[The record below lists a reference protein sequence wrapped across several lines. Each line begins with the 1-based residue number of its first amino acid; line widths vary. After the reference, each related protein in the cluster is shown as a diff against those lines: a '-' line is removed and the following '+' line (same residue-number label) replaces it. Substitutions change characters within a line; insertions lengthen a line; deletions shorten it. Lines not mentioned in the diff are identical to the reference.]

1 MKNVILLLCL
11 SFISCNKERD
21 EVMCVKRGNHL
32 FTPFHILSPH
42 KPKSF
47 SGYVIFNETALF
59 NSMGE
64 DNKDW
69 NKLCGIYNFYDFK
82 MNKNAFMLVWRPSGN
97 SIELSLYE
105 NIDNAI
111 FQHSSTIIKN
121 VNEKINYDFIYRD
134 NKYHL
139 WVGGMFLGEQQ
150 NPIIYRD
157 VENIYTWFGGNR
169 TAPQDICIMMSNSR

>member
-1 MKNVILLLCL
+1 MKNIFFLLCL
-11 SFISCNKERD
+11 LAFSCGKKNSNIK
-21 EVMCVKRGNHL
+21 CVSQGNHL
-32 FTPFHILSPH
+32 FTPVGLLSPH

-59 NSMGE
+59 NSLGE

-69 NKLCGIYNFYDFK
+69 NKLCGIYNFYDFR
-82 MNKNAFMLVWRPSGN
+82 MNKNAFMLVWRPRGN
-97 SIELSLYE
+97 NIELSLYE

-121 VNEKINYDFIYRD
+121 INEKINYEFIYRD

-139 WVGGMFLGEQQ
+139 WVGGMFLGSQK
-150 NPIIYRD
+150 NPIIYRN

-169 TAPQDICIMMSNSR
+169 RAPQDICLLMSEVN